1 MTPDPNAAA
10 EGREEQG
17 GTTTFPCSF
26 IVIVRCC
33 WLARPPLILIPFAP
47 SPVII
52 TRQVKPR
59 AKHQQVPLPNTQGG
73 LWPLASPLPGTAI
86 LCVCVCLPVHMRNC
100 RRSHSRGLWPFP
112 EPG

>member
-86 LCVCVCLPVHMRNC
+86 LCVCVPPCTHAELQTQPLAGSVAF
-100 RRSHSRGLWPFP
+100 S
-112 EPG
+112 